1 MLILLINFANS
12 VIIIVETGVNQKCA
26 LKKQRK
32 VRLLKMTLVEEYRN
46 IAKLAQDKENAEVVI
61 DAILTHFDVDY
72 DDMDLGIEWLYTTG
86 VIDYKFRSVLY
97 KGEDL
102 DAIDAWFK
110 GKVGVTDEE
119 IAAAEAKEKQYVDG
133 CLLLAKQYL
142 GMGHVVCGTTY
153 LELAAAK
160 GSAEAA
166 AQLKDMQYAKN
177 QCMLGEH
184 YLAMGHKI
192 CAKTY
197 FELAAAKGCPKAA
210 AKLAEF

>member
-1 MLILLINFANS
+1 
-12 VIIIVETGVNQKCA
+12 
-26 LKKQRK
+26 
-32 VRLLKMTLVEEYRN
+32 MTLVEEYRN

-102 DAIDAWFK
+102 DAIVAWFK
-110 GKVGVTDEE
+110 AKVGVTDEE
-119 IAAAEAKEKQYVDG
+119 IAAAEVKEKQYIEG
-133 CLLLAKQYL
+133 CLLMAKKDL
-142 GMGHVVCGTTY
+142 EAGHVVSGTTY

-166 AQLKDMQYAKN
+166 AQLKDIQYARN
-177 QCMLGEH
+177 QYMLGEQ

-192 CAKTY
+192 SAKTY

>member
-1 MLILLINFANS
+1 
-12 VIIIVETGVNQKCA
+12 
-26 LKKQRK
+26 
-32 VRLLKMTLVEEYRN
+32 MTLVEEYRN
-46 IAKLAQDKENAEVVI
+46 IAKLAQDKENAEVII
-61 DAILTHFDVDY
+61 DAILAHFDVDY

-102 DAIDAWFK
+102 EAIVAWFK
-110 GKVGVTDEE
+110 GKAGITDEE
-119 IAAAEAKEKQYVDG
+119 IAAAEAKEKQYIEG
-133 CLLLAKQYL
+133 CLLMAKKDL
-142 GMGHVVCGTTY
+142 GLGHVVSGTTY

-166 AQLKDMQYAKN
+166 AQLKDIQYARN
-177 QCMLGEH
+177 QYMLGEQ

-192 CAKTY
+192 SAKTY